1 MRKEITIRLIILA
14 TALAWESTAVAQDSR
29 DKHLIKLE
37 AKISEDSAKLVKFQS
52 MVSPFEK
59 EKSET
64 ADNAQQS
71 ADDNKK
77 AAERLSND
85 PQDKRLAR
93 KARNA
98 ATDAKRDARRARE
111 ASDKLDDLN
120 SDIRKLT
127 KQLAKEKDKRQD
139 FQGNTPPAA
148 PTEKQGGG
156 A

>member
-52 MVSPFEK
+52 MDSPFEK

>member
-1 MRKEITIRLIILA
+1 MRNRISIRSIVFF
-14 TALAWESTAVAQDSR
+14 TALAWASATTAQNAG
-29 DKHLIKLE
+29 DKRIIKLQ
-37 AKISEDSAKLVKFQS
+37 AKISEDSVKLVKFQS

-59 EKSET
+59 EKSQT

-77 AAERLSND
+77 AAERLSNA

-93 KARNA
+93 NAHNA
-98 ATDAKRDARRARE
+98 ATDAKRDARKARV
-111 ASDKLDDLN
+111 AADKVDDLD

-127 KQLAKEKDKRQD
+127 NQLAKERDKLQD
-139 FQGNTPPAA
+139 QQRNAQ
-148 PTEKQGGG
+148 PTATAEKQGSG